1 MYQVETVG
9 KEQYVLG
16 EGPYYDPRYGRL
28 SWVDIEGKK
37 VWYIRDGRKVAIDV
51 QQRVGAAIPLA
62 GDDGFALAM
71 EDGMYTYRNGQIA
84 QVVDLKNVYKEYWRS
99 NDAKADAL
107 GRIWFGASVMDD
119 HDPEGN
125 LYLYANG
132 NVACK
137 VAGTK
142 ISNGMAWSSDKKHFY
157 FSDSAEHAVYV
168 FDYDEKTAAI
178 SNRRVL
184 FEITDG
190 VPDGMTIDAE
200 DNLWVA
206 IWGGSRVEK
215 RSGATGELLD
225 EVHLPAKQVSSCCF
239 GDEDLRTLYITSAQ
253 VGLDGEFDGCLF
265 RCRTNVQG
273 VAPDYCVFS

>member
-1 MYQVETVG
+1 
-9 KEQYVLG
+9 
-16 EGPYYDPRYGRL
+16 
-28 SWVDIEGKK
+28 
-37 VWYIRDGRKVAIDV
+37 
-51 QQRVGAAIPLA
+51 
-62 GDDGFALAM
+62 
-71 EDGMYTYRNGQIA
+71 
-84 QVVDLKNVYKEYWRS
+84 
-99 NDAKADAL
+99 
-107 GRIWFGASVMDD
+107 
-119 HDPEGN
+119 PEGN

-142 ISNGMAWSSDKKHFY
+142 ISNGMAWSSDKKRFY

-190 VPDGMTIDAE
+190 VPDGMTIDVE

-215 RSGATGELLD
+215 RSSASGELLD
-225 EVHLPAKQVSSCCF
+225 VIHLPAKQVSSCCF

-253 VGLDGEFDGCLF
+253 VGLDGELDGCLF
-265 RCRTNVQG
+265 RCRTNEQG